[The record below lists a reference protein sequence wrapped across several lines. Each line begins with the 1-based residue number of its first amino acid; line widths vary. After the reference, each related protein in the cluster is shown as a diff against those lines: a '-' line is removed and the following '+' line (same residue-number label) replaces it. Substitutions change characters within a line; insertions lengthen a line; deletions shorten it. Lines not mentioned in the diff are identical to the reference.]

1 MPSAENVSQ
10 VPPALTIEQLRIRRM
25 RESDLPGIMAIES
38 VSFGKHH
45 WSAESF
51 KNEMN
56 NNYGR
61 YFVLV
66 KADDDIELVG
76 YCGYW
81 TIIDEVHI
89 TTIAVKPELRGL
101 SLGEVQLIH
110 ILDRCMGSTV
120 HWVTLEVRRSNYSA
134 QNLYYKYSFQS
145 QGVRPKYYQD
155 NREDGIIMT
164 TSDIL
169 SDSFRETF
177 RQNKAQLLS
186 RLGGW
191 PQGLGENG

>member
-1 MPSAENVSQ
+1 MTSTEAPCIENF
-10 VPPALTIEQLRIRRM
+10 RIRRM
-25 RESDLPGIMAIES
+25 RESDVPGIMAIES

-45 WSAESF
+45 WSADSF

-66 KADDDIELVG
+66 DAEDESRLYG

-81 TIIDEVHI
+81 AILDEVHI
-89 TTIAVKPELRGL
+89 TTVAVSPELRGR
-101 SLGEVQLIH
+101 SLGEVLVIH
-110 ILDRCMGSTV
+110 MLERCLGSTV

-134 QNLYYKYSFQS
+134 QNLYYKYGFKSE
-145 QGVRPKYYQD
+145 GVRPKYYQD

-164 TSDIL
+164 TPDIL
-169 SDSFRETF
+169 SESFRETF
-177 RQNKAQLLS
+177 RDNKAALKE
-186 RLGGW
+186 RLGAW
-191 PQGLGENG
+191 PIGLGENGA